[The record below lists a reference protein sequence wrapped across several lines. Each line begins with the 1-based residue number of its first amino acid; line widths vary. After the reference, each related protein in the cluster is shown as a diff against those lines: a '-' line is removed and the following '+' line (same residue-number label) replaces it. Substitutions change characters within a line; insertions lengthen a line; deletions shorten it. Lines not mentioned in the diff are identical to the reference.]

1 MRRFCERTRSDAGGT
16 LLLLNSKGTAL
27 STGLNTLRVV
37 LVAGTF
43 ITALMLAS
51 RGQVTP
57 AALLG
62 LGIIAHF
69 WLWSFLRRERRRNR
83 VLG

>member
-1 MRRFCERTRSDAGGT
+1 M
-16 LLLLNSKGTAL
+16 
-27 STGLNTLRVV
+27 STGLNTLRAV

-43 ITALMLAS
+43 ITAVILAT

-62 LGIIAHF
+62 LGIVAHF
-69 WLWSFLRRERRRNR
+69 WLWSYLRRERRRNT
-83 VLG
+83 VAG

>member
-1 MRRFCERTRSDAGGT
+1 M
-16 LLLLNSKGTAL
+16 
-27 STGLNTLRVV
+27 STGLNTLRAV

-43 ITALMLAS
+43 VTAVILAT

-62 LGIIAHF
+62 LGIVAHF
-69 WLWSFLRRERRRNR
+69 WLWSYLRRERRRNT
-83 VLG
+83 VAG